1 MVSGRVQARLI
12 MLVNYAV
19 AYMPI
24 ALTSNWIGAV
34 LYLALLAWSMV
45 RGDAGAS
52 LVAAVLLPLLAVY
65 NYYSVVFTHPL
76 GVFLYML
83 LVYIPALAVAVY
95 AVKVNSEVQASAPSL
110 AYLVGALYGGLANPV
125 LAIAYAAASGAVA
138 LSEAFSTPWL
148 PFTAVLSPLFISSVL
163 TGDSSLTPKPVM
175 LFTTDAPI
183 IIHPVPTWLVTEAT
197 AVAVMFTVGYLA
209 GKLAGRLI
217 PLPNAQPLLAG
228 VLGGLPALPLGFATW
243 VAGAVSWFM
252 RNVAKD
258 EVYNTIYGHITHI
271 ATNEEKARML
281 EENWNVLIGMDSVK
295 SELIKVSESFE
306 SGKARPI
313 HGILLFGPAG
323 TGKTALALGYA
334 AWLGLYRGFTVIVV
348 KTGELMREGARV
360 AAWHLELIF
369 KVARALQP
377 SVIVIDE
384 VESIGMRRSLT
395 DRESYYLTTVLL
407 QNIDGVGSRRDK
419 VLVIGTT
426 NNIDALDEALIR
438 PGRLGDVKVIVDKPN
453 PELVKSIITG
463 IANRMGVKLSNEVLE
478 AASKVIETGA
488 EAESLVNCIAVKAT
502 TDVKQQMACLAG
514 VTTGLKAYEL

>member
-1 MVSGRVQARLI
+1 
-12 MLVNYAV
+12 MLVDYAV

-24 ALTSNWIGAV
+24 ALTGNWVGAV

-52 LVAAVLLPLLAVY
+52 LVVAVLLPLLAVY
-65 NYYSVVFTHPL
+65 DYYSVVFTHPL
-76 GVFLYML
+76 GAFLYML
-83 LVYIPALAVAVY
+83 LVYIPALAVTIY

-148 PFTAVLSPLFISSVL
+148 PFTAVLSPLLISSVL
-163 TGDSSLTPKPVM
+163 TGDASLTPKPVV
-175 LFTTDAPI
+175 LFTTGVPI
-183 IIHPVPTWLVTEAT
+183 VIHPVPTWLVTEAT

-209 GKLAGRLI
+209 GKLAGRFI

-228 VLGGLPALPLGFATW
+228 VLGGLPALPFGFATW

-295 SELIKVSESFE
+295 RELIKVSESFE
-306 SGKARPI
+306 DTGRARPI

-463 IANRMGVKLSNEVLE
+463 IANRMGVKLANEVLE

-502 TDVKQQMACLAG
+502 TDVKQQLACLAG
-514 VTTGLKAYEL
+514 VTTGLKAYGL